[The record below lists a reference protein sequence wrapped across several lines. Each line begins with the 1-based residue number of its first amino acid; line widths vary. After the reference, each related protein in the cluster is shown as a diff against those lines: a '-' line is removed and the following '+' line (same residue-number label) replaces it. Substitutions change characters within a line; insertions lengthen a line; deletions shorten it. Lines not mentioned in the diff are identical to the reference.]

1 MLSTKLAEIK
11 TKKTRI
17 LWSILGILIVFFL
30 CLIMVMAFAVTPL
43 QKATDTYNIAV
54 QEYNSNADTYNS
66 LVQRTSVANLQGG
79 SSSVEK
85 LELVS
90 TEVSAIIDSFLYGNS
105 AEKTESDIQTLH
117 RLSECLSDDIEIL
130 KQITAPS
137 ESWVVK
143 RLENVDDV
151 LAIQPV
157 TPDNDPNG
165 LLNKENGGYSA
176 CIYFTSTGVE
186 ADGDNPVDKG
196 TDGGG
201 AIEVYRSLEDA
212 EARCEY
218 LSGFDNTIL
227 YTGSY
232 AIVGTMV
239 IRISYIYTG
248 EAQYELTDRIAKE
261 FTRLETN

>member
-1 MLSTKLAEIK
+1 MSNAKLAESQK
-11 TKKTRI
+11 KKTLI
-17 LWSILGILIVFFL
+17 LWIILGILIAALL
-30 CLIMVMAFAVTPL
+30 CLIMVFVFAVTPL
-43 QKATDTYNIAV
+43 QKATVTYNLAV
-54 QEYNSNADTYNS
+54 QEYNSHADAYNS
-66 LVQRTSVANLQGG
+66 LVQKTSVDNLQGF
-79 SSSVEK
+79 SASVET
-85 LELVS
+85 LEPVS
-90 TEVSAIIDSFLYGNS
+90 IEVSAIIDSFLCGNS
-105 AEKTESDIQTLH
+105 AKKTESDIQTLH
-117 RLSECLSDDIEIL
+117 GLSDYLSDDIEIL

-137 ESWVVK
+137 ESWVMN
-143 RLENVDDV
+143 RLANVDDI
-151 LAIQPV
+151 LSIQPV

-176 CIYFTSTGVE
+176 CIYFTSTGIEV
-186 ADGDNPVDKG
+186 DGATPVDKG

-248 EAQYELTDRIAKE
+248 EAQYEMTDRIAQE